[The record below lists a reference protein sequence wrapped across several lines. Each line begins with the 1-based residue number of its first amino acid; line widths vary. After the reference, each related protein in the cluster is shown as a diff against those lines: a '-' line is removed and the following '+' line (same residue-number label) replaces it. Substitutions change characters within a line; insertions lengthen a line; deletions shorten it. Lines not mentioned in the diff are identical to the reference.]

1 MAAPGGIL
9 HKVQLHFEKYIQF
22 TAVPAHSF
30 SPVLSSIKKKENKKE
45 RERSQ
50 NTFVALSPLYLC
62 CGTENLWGMQRA
74 LILLYYTIRE
84 RVYSKTPSC
93 TSSVPLPA
101 FVFVPVLRQVSP
113 ETR

>member
-1 MAAPGGIL
+1 MVAPGGIL

-30 SPVLSSIKKKENKKE
+30 SPVLSSIQKKERE

-62 CGTENLWGMQRA
+62 WGTEELWGTRRA
-74 LILLYYTIRE
+74 LIFLYYTISE
-84 RVYSKTPSC
+84 SVYCETPSC
-93 TSSVPLPA
+93 TSSVPLSA

-113 ETR
+113 EEC

>member
-45 RERSQ
+45 RNGLRMHLWPSRPCIYAGGWR
-50 NTFVALSPLYLC
+50 TFGEC
-62 CGTENLWGMQRA
+62 
-74 LILLYYTIRE
+74 RE
-84 RVYSKTPSC
+84 
-93 TSSVPLPA
+93 L
-101 FVFVPVLRQVSP
+101 
-113 ETR
+113 

>member
-1 MAAPGGIL
+1 MVAPGGIL

-22 TAVPAHSF
+22 ICCACTLL
-30 SPVLSSIKKKENKKE
+30 LSCSLFYQQKKKE

-62 CGTENLWGMQRA
+62 WGTEELWGKQRA
-74 LILLYYTIRE
+74 QIFFYYTISE
-84 RVYSKTPSC
+84 SVYCKTPSC
-93 TSSVPLPA
+93 TSSVPPSA

-113 ETR
+113 EAC